1 MEKLEESVDFHDLDV
16 CGQLGDIYD
25 QALDD
30 LRSAGSD

>member
-25 QALDD
+25 